1 MLVISYN
8 LIFFISSDII
18 NTQLGEIIMKVRE
31 FLNGAAKYL
40 TEHKNALYS
49 VKCFNYP
56 VEYYEPELEG
66 VICIARDDFDIE
78 HIFQGYLCYP
88 EEYPEFYRSRD
99 FILCFG
105 PQKNL
110 DFEEILESNFDF
122 EKHEIYGLAESQ
134 ISKVRKKYIAHK
146 KH

>member
-1 MLVISYN
+1 
-8 LIFFISSDII
+8 
-18 NTQLGEIIMKVRE
+18 MKVGE
-31 FLNGAAKYL
+31 FLNAAAKYL
-40 TEHKNALYS
+40 TEHKNVPYA
-49 VKCFNYP
+49 VKCFNYPIQYVGVGTYSDYP

-66 VICIARDDFDIE
+66 VICIARYDFDIE

-88 EEYPEFYRSRD
+88 EEYPEFYRSRE

-110 DFEEILESNFDF
+110 DFEKVLESEYDF
-122 EKHEIYGLAESQ
+122 ENHEIYGLAESQ
-134 ISKVRKKYIAHK
+134 ISKIKKTHSIK

>member
-1 MLVISYN
+1 
-8 LIFFISSDII
+8 
-18 NTQLGEIIMKVRE
+18 MKVGE
-31 FLNGAAKYL
+31 FLNGTAKYL
-40 TEHKNALYS
+40 TEHKNVPYS
-49 VKCFNYP
+49 VKCFNYPIQYIGVGTHSDDP

-66 VICIARDDFDIE
+66 VICIARDDFDVE

-110 DFEEILESNFDF
+110 DFEEILESEFDF
-122 EKHEIYGLAESQ
+122 ENHIIYGLAESQ

-146 KH
+146 KY